1 MTNDIDEETGEIDE
15 VEEGT
20 EIHVASEESPALT
33 TYEPDFQR
41 VFARGTL
48 LRMDEEDE
56 NTVQM
61 GFWST
66 KDTGIDVEDED
77 ITNAV
82 GYRLE
87 TEVMMHW
94 DGILR
99 LRDLLDNYIQDNA
112 PDRYL
117 MDDD

>member
-1 MTNDIDEETGEIDE
+1 MTKEND
-15 VEEGT
+15 T
-20 EIHVASEESPALT
+20 EIHVASEDAPILT
-33 TYEPDFQR
+33 NYEPDFQR

-48 LRMDEEDE
+48 LRVDENDE

-61 GFWST
+61 AFWSS
-66 KDTGIDVEDED
+66 KDEGIPVEEEGVED
-77 ITNAV
+77 AV

-94 DGILR
+94 EGVLR
-99 LRDLLDNYIQDNA
+99 LRDLLDNHIEEHA

-117 MDDD
+117 GDTDKSD